1 MTKESLVSYICD
13 ALMGGPYGDMIIE
26 DYGLEIE
33 HEHPS
38 DELKFVSSTE
48 GKSSFTLKITED

>member
-1 MTKESLVSYICD
+1 
-13 ALMGGPYGDMIIE
+13 MGGPYGDMIIE